1 MLSQKLVSP
10 VNKRTLEYTFILLV
24 TLRDLIVTS
33 KNKKKQK
40 MDRKPRHLHPALLLF
55 LPLFKFWICKEI
67 VV

>member
-33 KNKKKQK
+33 KNKKKTKNGSKAQTSA
-40 MDRKPRHLHPALLLF
+40 PSSSSLLAF
-55 LPLFKFWICKEI
+55 
-67 VV
+67 V